1 MKNYNINS
9 LYICLLIFIY
19 NVYKYNYSFI
29 NDIFNKIC
37 LLNYTSL
44 FIIINLIGL
53 YLLLTKISFEVNVK
67 CSLKYN

>member
-53 YLLLTKISFEVNVK
+53 HLLLTKISFEVNVK